1 MCSQIVKPVQAQPL
15 ASAVPTCSVADAKD
29 AAGAGLTTDPSTP
42 KGQQKH
48 LSGVYVMQGLPQA
61 GATQKSRF
69 AAREQ
74 VHRLLAMTVIVIAA
88 VRGGVVWAAA
98 LTCWVTCAVAQ
109 ASDAPP
115 RPLAVCCTPV
125 LASMVTWWLM
135 RGPPVQGDSSTTD
148 YRVFLQQEGKD
159 ISSWHDI
166 PLRNADGTL
175 NFVCEIPKE
184 TAAKMEVATVS
195 RAPACRNA
203 GCIASPKCMLVAMAC
218 TMLGT
223 CAACCGHQAFVAIR
237 ALLSCS
243 IYSDEHTP

>member
-1 MCSQIVKPVQAQPL
+1 MLCLHHVQPIVKPVQAQPL

-135 RGPPVQGDSSTTD
+135 RGPRVQGDSSTTD

-195 RAPACRNA
+195 RPPPSCCRTYRQSQVHACCTGVHDA
-203 GCIASPKCMLVAMAC
+203 GNLRCMLWSSSIRC
-218 TMLGT
+218 HTST
-223 CAACCGHQAFVAIR
+223 AIVFH
-237 ALLSCS
+237 LQ
-243 IYSDEHTP
+243 